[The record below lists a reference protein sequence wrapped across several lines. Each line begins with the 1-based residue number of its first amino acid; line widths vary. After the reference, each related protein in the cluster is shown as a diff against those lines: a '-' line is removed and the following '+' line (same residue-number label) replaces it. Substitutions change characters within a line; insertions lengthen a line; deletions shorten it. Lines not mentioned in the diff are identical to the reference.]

1 MRTLLVRLL
10 LLPALVLVS
19 ACGRHHASGPPAPL
33 VPAVLHVENHHWLDV
48 DLYVLHDG
56 QRGHLGTVTATSTKV
71 FTIPRSMIG
80 SMGEVRLIADPVG
93 ERGTLTTDI
102 IVVKPGTQVYW
113 TLESSLDRSSLS
125 VY

>member
-1 MRTLLVRLL
+1 MHTLARLL
-10 LLPALVLVS
+10 LLPSLALAT
-19 ACGRHHASGPPAPL
+19 ACGHHRASGPLAP
-33 VPAVLHVENHHWLDV
+33 VEPAVLHIENHHWLDV
-48 DLYVLHDG
+48 DVFVLHDG
-56 QRGHLGTVTATSTKV
+56 QRSHLGSVSATSTSV
-71 FTIPRSMIG
+71 FTLPRSMIG

-113 TLESSLDRSSLS
+113 TLESSLDRSSLA